1 MIATT
6 QETHRPAVAQ
16 QRPQRRSLAA
26 VLAPLQELAQT
37 STYCLTNSLGSFRY
51 GDSSYSLARFIFDG
65 PSSGGDP
72 IRLGF
77 FAGVHGD
84 EPSGTLAL
92 VRFLRDLAGTP
103 ELAAGYRIYAYP
115 ICNPT
120 GFEDGTRHSRRGKD
134 LNREFWQASE
144 EPEVYLLEQELWTHA
159 FHGIISLHSDDTSE
173 GLYGFVNG
181 PDLSKELL
189 EPALWAGEQ
198 FLHRNTRLV
207 IDGFRARR
215 GLIDGGYSGIL
226 SAPPEV
232 KPAPFQLTFETPRTP
247 RCTCKWKQPWPPCA
261 AFWLNTGRSWPSRP
275 TFDRCNED
283 VCCIR
288 P

>member
-1 MIATT
+1 MIATA
-6 QETHRPAVAQ
+6 QETPRFAVEQ

-26 VLAPLQELAQT
+26 VLAPLHELAQT
-37 STYCLTNSLGSFRY
+37 TAYCLTNNLGDFRY
-51 GDSSYSLARFIFDG
+51 GDRAYSLARFIFDG
-65 PSSGGDP
+65 SSNGGDS
-72 IRLGF
+72 IRLGIF
-77 FAGVHGD
+77 TGIHGD
-84 EPSGTLAL
+84 EPSGALAV
-92 VRFLRDLAGTP
+92 VRFLRDLAQTP

-120 GFEDGTRHSRRGKD
+120 GFEDNTRHSRRGKD

-144 EPEVYLLEQELWTHA
+144 EPEVYLLEQELWMHA

-189 EPALWAGEQ
+189 EPALWAAER
-198 FLHRNTRLV
+198 FLNRNTRVV

-226 SAPPEV
+226 SAPPES
-232 KPAPFQLTFETPRTP
+232 KPAPFQLTFETPAHAPLHLQVQANVAALNCILAEYRTIMAIAP
-247 RCTCKWKQPWPPCA
+247 
-261 AFWLNTGRSWPSRP
+261 N
-275 TFDRCNED
+275 
-283 VCCIR
+283 I
-288 P
+288 

>member
-1 MIATT
+1 MIASL
-6 QETHRPAVAQ
+6 QEPSRLVREQP
-16 QRPQRRSLAA
+16 RPQRRSLPA
-26 VLAPLQELAQT
+26 VLAPLQELAK
-37 STYCLTNSLGSFRY
+37 SSAYCLTNSLGDFQY
-51 GDSSYSLARFIFDG
+51 GDSSYSLTRFVFDG
-65 PSSGGDP
+65 PTGGGDP
-72 IRLGF
+72 IRLAI

-92 VRFLRDLAGTP
+92 VRLLRELAQTP

-120 GFEDGTRHSRRGKD
+120 GFEDNTRHSRRGKD
-134 LNREFWQASE
+134 LNREFWRASE

-159 FHGIISLHSDDTSE
+159 FQGIISLHSDDTSE

-189 EPALWAGEQ
+189 EPALWTAEQ

-215 GLIDGGYSGIL
+215 GLIDGGYPGIL
-226 SAPPEV
+226 SAPPEA
-232 KPAPFQLTFETPRTP
+232 KPAPFQLTFETPALAPLHLQVEANVAALKCILAEYRTIMAIAP
-247 RCTCKWKQPWPPCA
+247 
-261 AFWLNTGRSWPSRP
+261 N
-275 TFDRCNED
+275 
-283 VCCIR
+283 I
-288 P
+288 

>member
-1 MIATT
+1 MALY
-6 QETHRPAVAQ
+6 QKSPGLRQNNNV
-16 QRPQRRSLAA
+16 RSAGPEL
-26 VLAPLQELAQT
+26 VQELAQT
-37 STYCLTNSLGSFRY
+37 STYCLTNSLGGSRY
-51 GDSSYSLARFIFDG
+51 GDSSYSLTRFIFDG
-65 PSSGGDP
+65 PSGGGDP
-72 IRLGF
+72 IRLGV
-77 FAGVHGD
+77 FAGIHGD

-92 VRFLRDLAGTP
+92 VRFLRSLAQTP
-103 ELAAGYRIYAYP
+103 ELAVGYRIYAYP

-120 GFEDGTRHSRRGKD
+120 GFEDNTRHTRRGKD

-144 EPEVYLLEQELWTHA
+144 ELEVYLLEQELWTHA

-189 EPALWAGEQ
+189 EPALWAAEQ

-226 SAPPEV
+226 SAPPET
-232 KPAPFQLTFETPRTP
+232 KPAPFQLTFETPAHAPLHLQVEATVAALRCILAEYRTIMAIAP
-247 RCTCKWKQPWPPCA
+247 
-261 AFWLNTGRSWPSRP
+261 N
-275 TFDRCNED
+275 
-283 VCCIR
+283 I
-288 P
+288 

>member
-1 MIATT
+1 MIATA
-6 QETHRPAVAQ
+6 QEFPGSLVE
-16 QRPQRRSLAA
+16 QRRPPRRSVAA

-37 STYCLTNSLGSFRY
+37 SPYCLTNSLGDFY
-51 GDSSYSLARFIFDG
+51 HGDRSYSLARFIFDG
-65 PSSGGDP
+65 PSGGGDP
-72 IRLGF
+72 IRLGI

-84 EPSGTLAL
+84 EPAGTLAV
-92 VRFLRDLAGTP
+92 VRFLRDLAQTP

-120 GFEDGTRHSRRGKD
+120 GFEDNTRHSRRGKD

-159 FHGIISLHSDDTSE
+159 FHGIVSLHSDDTSE

-189 EPALWAGEQ
+189 EPALWAAER

-226 SAPPEV
+226 AAPPEV
-232 KPAPFQLTFETPRTP
+232 KPAPFQLTFETPAHAPLHLQVEANVAALRCILAEYRTVMAIAP
-247 RCTCKWKQPWPPCA
+247 
-261 AFWLNTGRSWPSRP
+261 N
-275 TFDRCNED
+275 
-283 VCCIR
+283 I
-288 P
+288 

>member
-1 MIATT
+1 MIATA
-6 QETHRPAVAQ
+6 QERARSSFEQPRR
-16 QRPQRRSLAA
+16 QRQSLAA
-26 VLAPLQELAQT
+26 VLAPLQQLGQT
-37 STYCLTNSLGSFRY
+37 STHCLTNSLGDFRY
-51 GDSSYSLARFIFDG
+51 GGSSYSLARFIFDG
-65 PSSGGDP
+65 PPSGGDP
-72 IRLGF
+72 IRLGI
-77 FAGVHGD
+77 FAGIHGD

-92 VRFLRDLAGTP
+92 VRFLRDLAQSP

-120 GFEDGTRHSRRGKD
+120 GFEDNTRHARRGKD

-189 EPALWAGEQ
+189 EPALWAAEE
-198 FLHRNTRLV
+198 FLHRNARLV

-226 SAPPEV
+226 SAPPEA
-232 KPAPFQLTFETPRTP
+232 KPSPFQLTFETPAHAPLHLQVEATVAALRCILAEYRTVMAIAP
-247 RCTCKWKQPWPPCA
+247 
-261 AFWLNTGRSWPSRP
+261 N
-275 TFDRCNED
+275 
-283 VCCIR
+283 I
-288 P
+288 

>member
-6 QETHRPAVAQ
+6 QEIRSLAIVP
-16 QRPQRRSLAA
+16 QRPHRRSLAA

-37 STYCLTNSLGSFRY
+37 STYCLTNRLGDFRH
-51 GDSSYSLARFIFDG
+51 GDQTYSLARFIFDG
-65 PSSGGDP
+65 PLGGGDP
-72 IRLGF
+72 IRLGI
-77 FAGVHGD
+77 FAGIHGD
-84 EPSGTLAL
+84 EPSGTLAV
-92 VRFLRDLAGTP
+92 VRFLRDLAQTP

-120 GFEDGTRHSRRGKD
+120 GFEDNTRHSRRGKD

-159 FHGIISLHSDDTSE
+159 FHGIISLHGDDTSE

-189 EPALWAGEQ
+189 EPALWAAER

-215 GLIDGGYSGIL
+215 GLIDGGYLGIL
-226 SAPPEV
+226 SAPSEA
-232 KPAPFQLTFETPRTP
+232 KPAPFQLTFETPAHAPLHLQVEANVAALRCILAEYRTVMAIAP
-247 RCTCKWKQPWPPCA
+247 
-261 AFWLNTGRSWPSRP
+261 N
-275 TFDRCNED
+275 
-283 VCCIR
+283 I
-288 P
+288 